1 MCNAG
6 AVIREHTDLAVEDAI
21 RRQYPKQS
29 TLPCERRV
37 YERVS
42 AEITASVYIPV
53 YSQLSGV
60 FETRVNAQPG

>member
-21 RRQYPKQS
+21 GRTYPKQS
-29 TLPCERRV
+29 ILPCERLV

-42 AEITASVYIPV
+42 EGVAASVYIPV